1 MNTRWTASPSIT
13 DGRVSPWLSGSV
25 LPSSRNCRTSTSI
38 GPPFSAC
45 IMISAPESP
54 ACRIAR
60 KIDASSS
67 MNTPGYAMK
76 SLNEVTPSPT
86 SSSISFRTWSLTSR
100 MIMWN
105 P

>member
-1 MNTRWTASPSIT
+1 
-13 DGRVSPWLSGSV
+13 
-25 LPSSRNCRTSTSI
+25 
-38 GPPFSAC
+38 
-45 IMISAPESP
+45 MISAPESP
-54 ACRIAR
+54 AWRIAR

-86 SSSISFRTWSLTSR
+86 SSSISASTWSLTSR

>member
-1 MNTRWTASPSIT
+1 MYAGVSASSASRNTRCTASPSIT
-13 DGRVSPWLSGSV
+13 AGRVSPWFTGAV

-45 IMISAPESP
+45 IMISAPDCP

-67 MNTPGYAMK
+67 MNTPG
-76 SLNEVTPSPT
+76 
-86 SSSISFRTWSLTSR
+86 
-100 MIMWN
+100 
-105 P
+105 